1 MRIKGLAGLIF
12 AGIAAV
18 MISGCDSTPEN
29 IISDVDEAKKALNTA
44 SSVCFEGNLES
55 VNQKTDILA
64 DGAVAGHMEESGFI
78 NTKWTVTV
86 GDETWFYVKIV
97 TDEPINEDTESYV
110 TAATYGYY
118 DENDNCL
125 GYSQLRLMKGD
136 VEASYVY
143 LIDADN
149 NLKDYCMEE
158 TGAYVIDMDGN
169 VIATA
174 DSGADAIGNGCHI
187 QIDMEEGA
195 VAIPYLEQKTLRF
208 REQHSHQEQ
217 IIQDRRSALHP
228 TDRLLIHFMV

>member
-1 MRIKGLAGLIF
+1 MGNKRLAGLLF
-12 AGIAAV
+12 AVAAAAV
-18 MISGCDSTPEN
+18 ISGCSNTAEDV
-29 IISDVDEAKKALNTA
+29 ISDVDEAKEALNAA
-44 SSVCFEGNLES
+44 SSVYFEGNLES

-64 DGAVAGHMEESGFI
+64 DGVVAGHMEESGFI

-118 DENDNCL
+118 DENNNCL

-136 VEASYVY
+136 GETSYVY
-143 LIDADN
+143 FIDADN

-174 DSGADAIGNGCHI
+174 DSGADVIGNGCHI
-187 QIDMEEGA
+187 QIEMEEGCDMQMDFMDKMA
-195 VAIPYLEQKTLRF
+195 MYIQQYDELRF
-208 REQHSHQEQ
+208 WHSN
-217 IIQDRRSALHP
+217 
-228 TDRLLIHFMV
+228 

>member
-125 GYSQLRLMKGD
+125 GYSQLRPMKDWECHCGKYKRVKYKGHVCEKCG
-136 VEASYVY
+136 VEIKIGRAS
-143 LIDADN
+143 
-149 NLKDYCMEE
+149 C
-158 TGAYVIDMDGN
+158 
-169 VIATA
+169 
-174 DSGADAIGNGCHI
+174 
-187 QIDMEEGA
+187 
-195 VAIPYLEQKTLRF
+195 
-208 REQHSHQEQ
+208 RE
-217 IIQDRRSALHP
+217 R
-228 TDRLLIHFMV
+228 V

>member
-29 IISDVDEAKKALNTA
+29 IISDVDEAKKALNMA
-44 SSVCFEGNLES
+44 SSVYFEGNLES

-125 GYSQLRLMKGD
+125 GYSQLRLVKGD

-143 LIDADN
+143 FIDADN

-187 QIDMEEGA
+187 QIDMEEGCDVQMDFMDKMA
-195 VAIPYLEQKTLRF
+195 MYIQQYDELRF
-208 REQHSHQEQ
+208 WHSN
-217 IIQDRRSALHP
+217 
-228 TDRLLIHFMV
+228 